1 MNNLINHYL
10 FTNFNLSSEMSA
22 EISHRSRLVTID
34 KKDLFKVS
42 TLVDSRIIIVLEG
55 HAKLIE
61 VNADGNQEVKELFH
75 GGELFDTSTLAT
87 KNECYLQSLAHSSKI
102 AVVDELDFNDLLARN
117 GEILYKIDAL
127 RKNRI
132 RKLHRRMNYLICR
145 DVEQKMLIFL
155 QELALN
161 DGRVTGEKIVVD
173 NYLTHS
179 DIAEIINMSRQTVTS
194 LLNKFRADGKI
205 EYTRRELVL
214 IDKDLSE
221 TMNAA

>member
-10 FTNFNLSSEMSA
+10 YTNFNLTAEMSA
-22 EISHRSRLVTID
+22 EISHRSRLVTIC

-42 TLVDSRIIIVLEG
+42 TLVDCRIIIVLEG
-55 HAKLIE
+55 HTKLIE
-61 VNADGNQEVKELFH
+61 VDAAGNQEVKELFH

-87 KNECYLQSLAHSSKI
+87 KNDCYLLSLTHSSKI
-102 AVVDELDFNDLLARN
+102 AVIDELDFNDLLARN
-117 GEILYKIDAL
+117 GEILYKIDTL

-132 RKLHRRMNYLICR
+132 IKLHRRMNYLICK
-145 DVEQKMLIFL
+145 DVEQKMSIFL

-173 NYLTHS
+173 NYLTHN

-194 LLNKFRADGKI
+194 LLNKFRSEGKI